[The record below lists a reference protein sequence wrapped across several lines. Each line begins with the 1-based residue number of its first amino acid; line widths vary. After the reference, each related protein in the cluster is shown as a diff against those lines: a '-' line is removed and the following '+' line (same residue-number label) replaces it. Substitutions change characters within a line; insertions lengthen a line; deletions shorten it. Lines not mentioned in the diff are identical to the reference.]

1 MSIDSALWEQYR
13 VVLDR
18 KQNPGGEKSYTSY
31 LYSQGLNKI
40 LKKCGEETFE
50 AVIAA
55 KGDDRDELLGE
66 LGDVLYHVTV
76 LLCALD
82 ISFGDVLAALN
93 RRCGAAGQPVDALLD
108 VVAARKDLPVLEGAG
123 EGSSYTAYL
132 FRQGTDKILKK
143 LGESCTLLLLAAKD
157 GDRGEAAAQC
167 AGLLYHML
175 VLLVSEDVPA
185 EALGEVLEQ
194 RNGTTGNLKTFH
206 QTDVN
211 T

>member
-1 MSIDSALWEQYR
+1 MSIDSALWNQYR

-76 LLCALD
+76 LLCFLD
-82 ISFGDVLAALN
+82 IPFADVLAELN
-93 RRCGAAGQPVDALLD
+93 RRCGTEGQPVDALLD
-108 VVAARKDLPVLEGAG
+108 AVATRKDLPVLEGAG

-132 FRQGTDKILKK
+132 FQQGTDKILKK
-143 LGESCTLLLLAAKD
+143 VGESCALLLLAAKD
-157 GDRGEAAAQC
+157 GNRGETVSQC
-167 AGLLYHML
+167 AGLLYHLL
-175 VLLVSEDVPA
+175 VLLVNEDIPA
-185 EALGEVLEQ
+185 QALGETLEM
-194 RNGTTGNLKTFH
+194 RNRSTGNLKTFH

>member
-18 KQNPGGEKSYTSY
+18 KRNPGGEKSYTSY

-55 KGDDRDELLGE
+55 KGSDQDELMGE
-66 LGDVLYHVTV
+66 LGDMLYHVTV

-82 ISFGDVLAALN
+82 ISFEDVIARLN
-93 RRCGAAGQPVDALLD
+93 RRCGTENQPVDALLD
-108 VVAARKDLPVLEGAG
+108 AVAARKNLPVLEGAG

-132 FRQGTDKILKK
+132 FQQGTDKILKK

-157 GDRGEAAAQC
+157 EDREEAAEQC

-175 VLLVSEDVPA
+175 VLLASEQISA
-185 EALGEVLEQ
+185 QALGETLEK

-206 QTDVN
+206 RTDVN

>member
-1 MSIDSALWEQYR
+1 MSIDSALWNQYR

-76 LLCALD
+76 LLCSLD
-82 ISFGDVLAALN
+82 IPFADVLATLN
-93 RRCGAAGQPVDALLD
+93 RRCGTEGQPVDALLD
-108 VVAARKDLPVLEGAG
+108 AVSARKNLPVLEGAG

-132 FRQGTDKILKK
+132 LQQGTDKILKK
-143 LGESCTLLLLAAKD
+143 VGESCALLLLAAKD
-157 GDRGEAAAQC
+157 GNREETVSQC
-167 AGLLYHML
+167 AGLLYHLL
-175 VLLVSEDVPA
+175 VLLVNEDIPA
-185 EALGEVLEQ
+185 QALGETLDL
-194 RNGTTGNLKTFH
+194 RNGATGNLKTFH